1 MCRCT
6 VLRQPGRHGQLP
18 PFPPSPN
25 THTHC
30 RRLSTGSMVV
40 GDLHVK
46 RVRTLPPAANAI
58 LIVDRDRPLSFTVTP
73 QRVKLVTRRRAEVAI
88 VAHLIDVV
96 QLPPR
101 LRPSLLWAHLP
112 SCLRGNP
119 LKDDLSP
126 PVRER
131 VDHTRSSVIGR
142 REECSALR
150 VTCQGDAPTLGEIVL
165 LDDHDRLLWDREQIA
180 ERVALSS
187 EPPDQHRPNRVIGF
201 ARTSRSASRERAIS
215 FAEIRTFLW
224 TATADAI
231 LGKLE
236 RLCTVINWTGH

>member
-1 MCRCT
+1 M
-6 VLRQPGRHGQLP
+6 
-18 PFPPSPN
+18 
-25 THTHC
+25 
-30 RRLSTGSMVV
+30 
-40 GDLHVK
+40 
-46 RVRTLPPAANAI
+46 
-58 LIVDRDRPLSFTVTP
+58 
-73 QRVKLVTRRRAEVAI
+73 
-88 VAHLIDVV
+88 
-96 QLPPR
+96 
-101 LRPSLLWAHLP
+101 
-112 SCLRGNP
+112 
-119 LKDDLSP
+119 
-126 PVRER
+126 
-131 VDHTRSSVIGR
+131 
-142 REECSALR
+142 
-150 VTCQGDAPTLGEIVL
+150 L